1 MLCSSCVNTIKYEYD
16 LQDGQITILAQLSA
30 SETDHSVF
38 LSMSYPD
45 RIDSLPGATVNCYV
59 NGTVHRAVRVPPEL
73 EPTYDW
79 QTDDIILLP
88 RKDRFTRYDF
98 QADFKPGDEVR
109 IEASKDGMQAWAEL
123 VVPQPGMMLS
133 VDTATVVKSM
143 VYQDLEGS
151 ETYEQEYLEF
161 TVRLRDVTGEDNYF
175 TMNADMESR
184 SLDYDTFH
192 DLVLEDGY
200 SSGLGDLFEDLLPVN
215 STHCFSDKMFQ
226 DGEVTV
232 HLYFP
237 SYYFDRYIYYD
248 EEYEDDDRDREF
260 TLRLN
265 SIDRS
270 FYNYLR
276 ALNNM
281 LCYGFDVTP
290 IIEPTMLPSN
300 VNGGMGMVS
309 VASESSFELIL

>member
-1 MLCSSCVNTIKYEYD
+1 MICSACVNTIKYEYD

-30 SETDHSVF
+30 SQTDHSVF

-59 NGTVHRAVRVPPEL
+59 NGTIHRAAAMPPEL

-79 QTDDIILLP
+79 QTDEIVMMP
-88 RKDRFTRYDF
+88 RKERFTRYGF
-98 QADFKPGDEVR
+98 QAEFKPGDVVR
-109 IEASKDGMQAWAEL
+109 IEALKDGMQAWAEL
-123 VVPQPGMMLS
+123 VVPQPGTMVS

-143 VYQDLEGS
+143 VYQDLEGT

-161 TVRLRDVTGEDNYF
+161 TVRLRDVTGEDSYF
-175 TMNADMESR
+175 TMNADMESG
-184 SLDYDTFH
+184 SLNYDTFH

-215 STHCFSDKMFQ
+215 STHCFSDKMFR

-237 SYYFDRYIYYD
+237 SYYFNRYHYYY
-248 EEYEDDDRDREF
+248 EEYDDDRVRTF
-260 TLRLN
+260 RLKLN

-309 VASESSFELIL
+309 VASEASFELTF

>member
-1 MLCSSCVNTIKYEYD
+1 MICSACVNTIKYEYD

-30 SETDHSVF
+30 SQTDHSVF

-59 NGTVHRAVRVPPEL
+59 NGTIHRAAAMPPEL

-79 QTDDIILLP
+79 QTDEIVMMP
-88 RKDRFTRYDF
+88 RKERFTRYGF
-98 QADFKPGDEVR
+98 QAEFKPGDVVR
-109 IEASKDGMQAWAEL
+109 IEALKDGMQAWAEL
-123 VVPQPGMMLS
+123 VVPQPGTMVS

-143 VYQDLEGS
+143 FYQDLEGT

-161 TVRLRDVTGEDNYF
+161 TVRLRDVTGEDSYF
-175 TMNADMESR
+175 TMNADMESG
-184 SLDYDTFH
+184 SLNYDTFH

-215 STHCFSDKMFQ
+215 STHCFSDKMFR

-237 SYYFDRYIYYD
+237 SYYFNRYHYYY
-248 EEYEDDDRDREF
+248 EEYDADRERTF
-260 TLRLN
+260 RLKLN

-309 VASESSFELIL
+309 VASEASFELTF

>member
-1 MLCSSCVNTIKYEYD
+1 MICSACVNTIKYEYD

-30 SETDHSVF
+30 SQTDHSVF

-59 NGTVHRAVRVPPEL
+59 NGTIHRAAAMPPEL

-79 QTDDIILLP
+79 QTDEIVMMP
-88 RKDRFTRYDF
+88 RKERFTRYGF
-98 QADFKPGDEVR
+98 QAEFKPGDVVR
-109 IEASKDGMQAWAEL
+109 IEALKDGMQAWAEL
-123 VVPQPGMMLS
+123 VVPQPGTMVS

-143 VYQDLEGS
+143 VYQDLEGT

-161 TVRLRDVTGEDNYF
+161 TVRLRDVTGEDSYF
-175 TMNADMESR
+175 TMNADMESG
-184 SLDYDTFH
+184 SLNYDTFH

-215 STHCFSDKMFQ
+215 STHCFSDKMFR

-237 SYYFDRYIYYD
+237 SYYFNRYHYYY
-248 EEYEDDDRDREF
+248 EEYDDDRERTF
-260 TLRLN
+260 RLKLN

-309 VASESSFELIL
+309 VASEASFELTF